1 MTIRIR
7 CSELHQLMGEPRS
20 KSEKLTQTAKTFID
34 ELYIRYKYHRY
45 KDITNRYI
53 LKGLAVEENSITLY
67 SRFNK
72 RFLVKNE
79 DNFFNDFITGTPDTF
94 IKEGDKVVEVIDFK
108 SSWDIWTFFKSKREL
123 NPDYY
128 WQMQGY
134 LWLTDCDRG
143 TVVHCLVDTPDEI
156 INDERRK
163 LSWKMGSISG
173 DSPEYVSAET
183 ELVKNMT
190 YSDIPIAERV
200 VEWPVFR
207 DEKAIKKIIEKVSL
221 VREYLTSEF
230 KIQ

>member
-1 MTIRIR
+1 MTIRVR
-7 CSELHQLMGEPRS
+7 CSELHHLMGEPRS
-20 KSEKLTQTAKTFID
+20 KSEKLTQTAKTFVD

-45 KDITNRYI
+45 KDITSRYI
-53 LKGLAVEENSITLY
+53 AKGLAVEEDSITLY
-67 SRFNK
+67 SRFSK
-72 RFLVKNE
+72 RFFVKNE
-79 DNFFNDFITGTPDTF
+79 DNLFNDFITGTPDLF
-94 IKEGDKVVEVIDFK
+94 VKEGDKVAEVIDIK

-123 NPDYY
+123 NDAYY

-190 YSDIPIAERV
+190 YSDIPINERV
-200 VEWPVFR
+200 VEWSVSR
-207 DEKAIKKIIEKVSL
+207 DEEAIKKIIEKVEL
-221 VREYLTSEF
+221 VRETL
-230 KIQ
+230 KGL